1 MSSRRRR
8 RRILDDSD
16 DESTA
21 NDYPVAL
28 LDAAREEDWDSPT
41 KNRRTVTIKPKP
53 RQDIGRRKKQRVEEE
68 VVRGNRELSE
78 IVDDPVSGNS
88 EIEPA
93 HSGSPDTQSE
103 ISEPDLDAFVDAI
116 NAHVAGFYHLERNL
130 FVVQGWDIERKQTTD
145 HWHHLE
151 YETLDGEILVA
162 CTCPSGMEDACVHQ
176 AFFKHFEIESLM
188 DMREER
194 NTESPAVLFLQR
206 SLPTEE
212 VVSMFSV
219 QSSSS
224 SALRGRAIDHG
235 QGGCV
240 HVRRVQE
247 MVGGLGDIVEGSGR
261 EGRSINEI
269 ARSLTELGTA
279 RSGTISYRRIHVP
292 AWASLP
298 NDPELY
304 PRPLPF
310 RSVPDG
316 PLRLDMDGSCPCAS
330 GRTKFNPMGPIELRQ
345 CRIYTFSVAL
355 EHTLEVQRCPTC
367 PPSRR
372 RYIGPDLRDRGLF
385 NYNNS
390 ILVSHELLDEYTS
403 AYTLSETPFSAWVQ
417 HMARRYR
424 NSGQTF
430 MGEDLFRAIWFS
442 YVSLQQY
449 DDDMKCARC
458 GDFPETVIWDGIT
471 LAFSRKHLRSTLKP
485 PTTPSAESL
494 VRERIRYQPHQHIIQ
509 NPKLRR
515 TIRLV
520 MDPPSLDSLSDWEEE
535 ELSMTTGSP
544 TKANRL
550 WEAKLIQDHL
560 DRLDRVKEGLLE
572 ICPALS
578 NLFDNVFRLTYA
590 QRESPSSVCKNFFRQ
605 ISAEESVLQLVN
617 APSMDAIRSFL
628 QNPCSDR
635 FSLLIPI
642 PAVYQ
647 LFKAY
652 EDTNALVPVLRWIL
666 ERAEEVLNGLKVESP
681 LPEGVVS
688 T

>member
-224 SALRGRAIDHG
+224 SALRGRAIVRHTGSSETWVGTWRCSKDHG

-449 DDDMKCARC
+449 DDDMKSSSKYTQATDNPICRISGPRAN
-458 GDFPETVIWDGIT
+458 PVS
-471 LAFSRKHLRSTLKP
+471 A
-485 PTTPSAESL
+485 TPAYHSKSQAATDDSFG
-494 VRERIRYQPHQHIIQ
+494 YGS
-509 NPKLRR
+509 
-515 TIRLV
+515 
-520 MDPPSLDSLSDWEEE
+520 PSLDSLSDWEEE